1 MKKTLLSTAILFSIL
16 VNAQHQK
23 AGIKKNNDGTQQ
35 VFSSIKTVEK
45 TQAIIWSNDFS
56 VPSTWTAVSNTPT
69 LPWVIGTPPP
79 AISNYSIPAINSTTH
94 ANGYAVF
101 DSDQD
106 CSGNEIADLTTS
118 SSINC
123 TGHPFVILKF
133 EQQYRRYQDST
144 FIFISNDGTNWT
156 KYAVNKDMEDTQ
168 YSFSNS
174 QTIQLDISPTAG
186 GQATVWVRFEF
197 YSVPGM
203 GDAVGCGYS
212 WWIDDVAIYDM
223 PVNDIKIDNGYGDFN
238 YKNGGFYTMVPNS
251 QIAPITFRAAVSNL
265 GSAPLTNLALNVDI
279 SDGTNTVYSH
289 KSAAVANFPYQGLD
303 TLTVSTPP
311 FVPAAQSKNYTVN
324 YSFTQDQT
332 ELSPELLNS
341 IQSRTI
347 MVNDTSFARDNNIVS
362 SSCTPNNYIGGDDGS
377 ELGNVYEFSS
387 DAMANSISVFVHSNS
402 SIGTSIL
409 GNIYKISPNGSFTPI
424 STSSVHQISDA
435 SKKGLWVTLPI
446 SANLNKDS
454 TYVASILTAGIDN
467 VSTPKKRVYL
477 GADKYTQQPTQT
489 SYVNVTGGTSPGW
502 GWVKILPMIRL
513 NIKPTN
519 IGIFELSGFEPAN
532 LGQNVPNPYKGESS
546 IQYKLTKDA
555 SDAKFTITD
564 VTGRIISSD
573 KVSSNMGLHTIKLGA
588 YAAGLYYYTLNVDG
602 VSATKKM
609 IVQ

>member
-1 MKKTLLSTAILFSIL
+1 MKKTLLSTAILFSIS

-23 AGIKKNNDGTQQ
+23 VGVKKISDGTQQ

-45 TQAIIWSNDFS
+45 TQAIIWSDDFS
-56 VPSTWTAVSNTPT
+56 VGSTWSATSNSGTG
-69 LPWVIGTPPP
+69 PWVIGTPG
-79 AISNYSIPAINSTTH
+79 SSSSSFSITAINSTTH
-94 ANGYAVF
+94 ANGYALF
-101 DSDQD
+101 DSDVD
-106 CSGNEIADLTTS
+106 CSHNQIADLTTS

-133 EQQYRRYQDST
+133 EQQYRRWMDST
-144 FIFISNDGTNWT
+144 FVFISNDGTNWT
-156 KYAVNKDMEDTQ
+156 KYVVNKDMKDTE
-168 YSFSNS
+168 YSFSNP
-174 QTIQLDISPTAG
+174 QTIQVDISPTAG

-197 YSVPGM
+197 YSVSAM
-203 GDAVGCGYS
+203 GADAGCGYS

-238 YKNGGFYTMVPNS
+238 YKDGGFYTRIPNS
-251 QIAPITFRAAVSNL
+251 QIVPITFRAAISNL
-265 GSAPLTNLALNVDI
+265 GSAPLTNLALNVNI

-289 KSAAVANFPYQGLD
+289 KSATVANFPYQGID
-303 TLTVSTPP
+303 TLSVITPP
-311 FVPAAQSKNYTVN
+311 FVPAAQSKNYIVN
-324 YSFTQDQT
+324 YSFTHDQT

-347 MVNDTSFARDNNIVS
+347 LVNDTSFARDNNIVS
-362 SSCTPNNYIGGDDGS
+362 SSTTPNNFTGGDDGS

-402 SIGTSIL
+402 TIGTSIL
-409 GNIYKISPNGSFTPI
+409 GNIYKISPNGNFTTI
-424 STSSVHQISDA
+424 SASTGYQISDA

-446 SANLNKDS
+446 SATLNKDS
-454 TYVASILTAGIDN
+454 TYVASILTGGIDN
-467 VSTPKKRVYL
+467 TSTPKKRVYL
-477 GADKYTQQPTQT
+477 GADRFTQQPTRT

-502 GWVKILPMIRL
+502 YWITELPMIRL

-546 IQYKLTKDA
+546 ISYKLTKDA

-588 YAAGLYYYTLNVDG
+588 YAAGLYYYTLTVDG